1 MGLGAI
7 RESGFRWF
15 IRRAKNT
22 RESLYSWL
30 LQAIPRRR
38 SELKYLSTS
47 RHQLVIV
54 LIEELVKLVQ
64 MGHPLPTQR
73 TSFLGVKE
81 SKPMISAQA
90 LLLRAMS
97 MVVSCDVGPNRFSTL
112 ISRALLNLRFLP
124 SAKNRVSCFP
134 THHHQPTHPQNQTPK
149 TPKTFCCVRSQV
161 HQPRQPRIELTSSII
176 TIKMMMTTANLS
188 HPPNLHYSPPP
199 PPPRNAKKPLP
210 LVPLAILKSAIVL
223 TCLGA
228 DFVTKPMSIW
238 ISPISR
244 TNPPAQSAE
253 NLVAFLTTNTN
264 TTPKFPNPHPPPNFN
279 PNPNP
284 NHKTRQPMR

>member
-81 SKPMISAQA
+81 SKPMISEQA

-97 MVVSCDVGPNRFSTL
+97 MVVSCDVGPKSIFDTYARCSICISFHLPQLHPNIFFPTNAESSTL
-112 ISRALLNLRFLP
+112 KYCDI
-124 SAKNRVSCFP
+124 
-134 THHHQPTHPQNQTPK
+134 
-149 TPKTFCCVRSQV
+149 VR
-161 HQPRQPRIELTSSII
+161 
-176 TIKMMMTTANLS
+176 
-188 HPPNLHYSPPP
+188 
-199 PPPRNAKKPLP
+199 
-210 LVPLAILKSAIVL
+210 
-223 TCLGA
+223 
-228 DFVTKPMSIW
+228 
-238 ISPISR
+238 
-244 TNPPAQSAE
+244 
-253 NLVAFLTTNTN
+253 
-264 TTPKFPNPHPPPNFN
+264 
-279 PNPNP
+279 
-284 NHKTRQPMR
+284 